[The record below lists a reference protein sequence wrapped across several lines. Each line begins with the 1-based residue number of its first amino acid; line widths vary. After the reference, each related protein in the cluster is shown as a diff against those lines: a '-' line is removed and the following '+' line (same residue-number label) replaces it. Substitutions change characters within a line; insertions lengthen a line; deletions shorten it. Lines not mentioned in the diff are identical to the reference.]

1 MLHMFDGSVEG
12 PHLILAA
19 PREAARTLKR
29 FQGTQAPGRQE
40 LKAMEIISTPHGL
53 PALSLLTRSDAAL
66 GNSQPDRIL
75 HTSNYFM
82 ICTHFGGCF
91 KAVLLIHR
99 FSLFLLLP
107 FLPIS

>member
-1 MLHMFDGSVEG
+1 MQWKEFT
-12 PHLILAA
+12 
-19 PREAARTLKR
+19 PR
-29 FQGTQAPGRQE
+29 
-40 LKAMEIISTPHGL
+40 GL
-53 PALSLLTRSDAAL
+53 PALGLLTRSDAAF

-82 ICTHFGGCF
+82 ICTHFGSGF

-99 FSLFLLLP
+99 FSLFLLLL

>member
-1 MLHMFDGSVEG
+1 MFNGSLEG
-12 PHLILAA
+12 PRLILA
-19 PREAARTLKR
+19 PREAARTLKG
-29 FQGTQAPGRQE
+29 FQGTQAPGRQD
-40 LKAMEIISTPHGL
+40 LKAMERISTPHGL
-53 PALSLLTRSDAAL
+53 PALSLLTRSDAVL

>member
-1 MLHMFDGSVEG
+1 MRMQWKEFYF
-12 PHLILAA
+12 P
-19 PREAARTLKR
+19 
-29 FQGTQAPGRQE
+29 
-40 LKAMEIISTPHGL
+40 GL
-53 PALSLLTRSDAAL
+53 PALGLLKRSDAGF

-99 FSLFLLLP
+99 FSLFLLLLL
-107 FLPIS
+107 LPIS